1 MPKKIYLP
9 IYINPNFYQFY
20 YTKKNEILPFLTNYF
35 IRVHYLKS
43 ERLLSDLTAFETGL
57 AKPASIGELEDVS
70 EDRVDPPAV
79 L

>member
-1 MPKKIYLP
+1 MP
-9 IYINPNFYQFY
+9 
-20 YTKKNEILPFLTNYF
+20 KKNEILPFLTNF

>member
-1 MPKKIYLP
+1 M
-9 IYINPNFYQFY
+9 
-20 YTKKNEILPFLTNYF
+20 PFLTYYF